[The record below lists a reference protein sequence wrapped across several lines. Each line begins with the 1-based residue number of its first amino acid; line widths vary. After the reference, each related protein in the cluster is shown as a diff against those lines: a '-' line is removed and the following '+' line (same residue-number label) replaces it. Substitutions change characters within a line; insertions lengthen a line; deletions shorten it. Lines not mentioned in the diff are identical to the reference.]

1 MDGLRRELRLADVQ
15 SRGELTGEQL
25 RAALARL
32 GVVLTEQEVIAIV
45 TEFGR
50 EGRVGVGELVGQ
62 VGMVAERGQ
71 GQGQGQGGVRNDVK
85 MALFKIRFMKK
96 ISIKDIKN
104 AFSKLSSCFSIAY
117 SYQIKRN
124 LSLLPSSSL
133 RPKLDP
139 SGLFYSHLF
148 YSNLNK
154 L

>member
-32 GVVLTEQEVIAIV
+32 GVVLTEQEVVAIV

-50 EGRVGVGELVGQ
+50 EGRVGVGEVVGQ
-62 VGMVAERGQ
+62 VGMVAERQ
-71 GQGQGQGGVRNDVK
+71 ARVRNDVK

-104 AFSKLSSCFSIAY
+104 AFSKLSSCFSLAY